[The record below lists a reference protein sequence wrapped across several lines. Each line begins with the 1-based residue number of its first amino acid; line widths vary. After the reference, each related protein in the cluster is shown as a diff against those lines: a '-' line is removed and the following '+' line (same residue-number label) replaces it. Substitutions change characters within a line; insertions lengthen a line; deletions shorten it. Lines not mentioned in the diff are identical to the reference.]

1 MDYFLNTKIGQMI
14 FAVILLAVVVL
25 VLLGLASLADRM
37 KGRGRTIASVAV
49 FLGPGLLLLALGL
62 IYPAI
67 RTILMSFMDSCAG
80 GSSDE
85 CLDKLRTKVA
95 GGGLVDGQIV
105 VQDDAVLGLC
115 TDT

>member
-1 MDYFLNTKIGQMI
+1 MD
-14 FAVILLAVVVL
+14 
-25 VLLGLASLADRM
+25 LASTFGQNEVG
-37 KGRGRTIASVAV
+37 KGAAGIHTQSEFVV
-49 FLGPGLLLLALGL
+49 HGVSW
-62 IYPAI
+62 
-67 RTILMSFMDSCAG
+67 ILMSFMDSCAG

-95 GGGLVDGQIV
+95 GGRLVDGQIV